1 MSFDD
6 RLTASFRGVTFLLET
21 AGGKGGRRAI
31 PHAYPKKES
40 GWTEDHGAV
49 LTNQSITG
57 RVVGKNYMTQLRD
70 LLTALN
76 TAGPGEFVHP
86 WWGVQQVQVGEVS
99 HELVNEEDQ
108 TATVTFQ
115 LFEAGTN
122 LFPSSSADT
131 AAKIKSAASDAADSN
146 NSWFSSLWDG
156 DAIDGMGTM
165 IDTCLN
171 DLNEF
176 TNGLPSTPS
185 ALREWTNRLAN
196 IKDSVGSL
204 LAYPGELARQ
214 VTSLLY
220 DIKGIATDP
229 IRALSVYDLVKRRW
243 AGMRAELSATGSLS
257 KNIKVSNG
265 VASSVSSIKSTA
277 LNTRLNNNIAAFK
290 QLILTSAAIG
300 KADTIADCEFT
311 YAQQAQDI
319 GNDVA
324 DQLNELSK
332 TSIDAGD
339 RSSWRT
345 LRALRYAVVAD
356 TKDRSLQLPAMRV
369 VTTKRPIPVAL
380 LAWQELGDTEQRG
393 TIIARNR
400 IRNPAFIPAGSD
412 IEVINNG

>member
-146 NSWFSSLWDG
+146 NSWFSSLWDS

-165 IDTCLN
+165 IDTNSPMVCRQRHLRCV
-171 DLNEF
+171 
-176 TNGLPSTPS
+176 NGLIAWLTSKI
-185 ALREWTNRLAN
+185 ALGHCWLILGNWQGKSHRCFM
-196 IKDSVGSL
+196 
-204 LAYPGELARQ
+204 
-214 VTSLLY
+214 TS
-220 DIKGIATDP
+220 
-229 IRALSVYDLVKRRW
+229 RALLQI
-243 AGMRAELSATGSLS
+243 LSGH
-257 KNIKVSNG
+257 
-265 VASSVSSIKSTA
+265 
-277 LNTRLNNNIAAFK
+277 
-290 QLILTSAAIG
+290 
-300 KADTIADCEFT
+300 
-311 YAQQAQDI
+311 
-319 GNDVA
+319 
-324 DQLNELSK
+324 
-332 TSIDAGD
+332 
-339 RSSWRT
+339 
-345 LRALRYAVVAD
+345 
-356 TKDRSLQLPAMRV
+356 
-369 VTTKRPIPVAL
+369 
-380 LAWQELGDTEQRG
+380 
-393 TIIARNR
+393 
-400 IRNPAFIPAGSD
+400 
-412 IEVINNG
+412 